1 MKCAME
7 LMMTAT
13 VRAEEI
19 AKEEAI
25 RDAHRRAVKRAN
37 TIKYC
42 EELGNSLEAMANN
55 GKKPTVT
62 FFCDKYT
69 TSPMKATTREYAD
82 HRTSYVVCG
91 ESLDLELMVEWFDSY
106 CFNMVIEDFCYWRYN
121 LGRNTGYKIT
131 IVPKPACIG

>member
-19 AKEEAI
+19 AREEAI
-25 RDAHRRAVKRAN
+25 RIARMKAAKRTN

-42 EELGNSLEAMANN
+42 EELGYSLEAMANK

-62 FFCDKYT
+62 FFCDKHDT
-69 TSPMKATTREYAD
+69 RPMKATTREYAD

-91 ESLDLELMVEWFDSY
+91 ESLDLGLMAEWFDSY
-106 CFNMVIEDFCYWRYN
+106 CFNVVIEDFHYWNYGC
-121 LGRNTGYKIT
+121 GRNEGYKVT
-131 IVPKPACIG
+131 IVPKPICIG